1 MENSINFN
9 PFLLSHTPP
18 VSSTSQGECQ
28 VGKGQPSSQDL
39 LKLPKGNRKNRKRK
53 CRFAAGK
60 WTLEEQKDYMDF
72 IDKYSEIMEQREARR
87 SEKIFKSMSGIIKTR
102 NA

>member
-9 PFLLSHTPP
+9 TFLLSHTPP
-18 VSSTSQGECQ
+18 VSSTSQGEWQ
-28 VGKGQPSSQDL
+28 VGKGQSSSQDL
-39 LKLPKGNRKNRKRK
+39 LKLRKDNRKNRKRK

-72 IDKYSEIMEQREARR
+72 IDKYSILK
-87 SEKIFKSMSGIIKTR
+87 SWSKEKPEGAKKYSR
-102 NA
+102 VCQE